1 MPRIGPFALAVVA
14 AVFACS
20 PAEQASQDA
29 PAEAADA
36 GMASIADDTSQPDI
50 VKVAVGSPDHTT
62 LVAAVQAADLVDVLA
77 NPGPFTVFAPTNAAF
92 DKLPAG
98 TVEDLLK
105 PENRS
110 TLRKVLH
117 HHVTTSALAVDYFKD
132 GQSLW
137 MVDGGYETISLRDGD
152 MWIGDAQ
159 VIGSVRASNGW
170 VHVIDGVLVPGE
182 E

>member
-1 MPRIGPFALAVVA
+1 MSRIRLFALVTVA
-14 AVFACS
+14 AALACS
-20 PAEQASQDA
+20 PADQAEQSA
-29 PAEAADA
+29 PAEATGA
-36 GMASIADDTSQPDI
+36 GMGSIADDTSNPDI
-50 VKVAVGSPDHTT
+50 VDVAVGSPDHTT

-92 DKLPAG
+92 EKLPEG
-98 TVEDLLK
+98 TVENLLK

-110 TLRKVLH
+110 ALRGVLQ
-117 HHVTTSALAVDYFKD
+117 HHVTTSALAIDFFKD

-137 MVDGGYETISLRDGD
+137 LVDGGHETITIADGEVR
-152 MWIGDAQ
+152 IGGAL
-159 VIGSVRASNGW
+159 VLGSVRASNGW

>member
-1 MPRIGPFALAVVA
+1 MSRIGIFALAA
-14 AVFACS
+14 ITAVFACT
-20 PAEQASQDA
+20 PAEQADQSA
-29 PAEAADA
+29 AEPADA

-92 DKLPAG
+92 DELPAG

-137 MVDGGYETISLRDGD
+137 MVDGGHETITFKDGE
-152 MWIGDAQ
+152 MWIGEAK

-170 VHVIDGVLVPGE
+170 VHVIDGVLVPATE
-182 E
+182 